1 MVSNGPRWCSECL
14 VVPRAGCALS
24 VGGGGC
30 GCPVYVLISITYN
43 GWVGEDP
50 FIADVPG
57 TGGCV
62 RFI

>member
-1 MVSNGPRWCSECL
+1 M

-24 VGGGGC
+24 AGGGGC

-50 FIADVPG
+50 FIADVSG